1 MMNNSLLSSGS
12 RNQGLIALSSA
23 EAETYAA
30 TSGACD
36 ALFLSRC
43 LEYLLE
49 VTIGIKLLIA
59 NSACRYIL
67 SRAGCGRVRHFSTRI
82 LWMQQRVERKE
93 LMVGPM
99 ASSENVAD
107 IGTKRLAVSTMKY
120 LMYKLGVCDSETSSL
135 VGHKEFQ
142 MRTSKQNL

>member
-1 MMNNSLLSSGS
+1 MMNNCLLSSGS

-49 VTIGIKLLIA
+49 VIIGIKLLID

-67 SRAGCGRVRHFSTRI
+67 SRAGCGRARHLSTRI
-82 LWMQQRVERKE
+82 FVDA
-93 LMVGPM
+93 G
-99 ASSENVAD
+99 AS
-107 IGTKRLAVSTMKY
+107 GTK
-120 LMYKLGVCDSETSSL
+120 GFD
-135 VGHKEFQ
+135 G
-142 MRTSKQNL
+142 RTSGFFRKCG

>member
-1 MMNNSLLSSGS
+1 MLPHDEQLSFFLSSGS

-49 VTIGIKLLIA
+49 VTIG
-59 NSACRYIL
+59 N
-67 SRAGCGRVRHFSTRI
+67 
-82 LWMQQRVERKE
+82 Q
-93 LMVGPM
+93 
-99 ASSENVAD
+99 
-107 IGTKRLAVSTMKY
+107 AV
-120 LMYKLGVCDSETSSL
+120 D
-135 VGHKEFQ
+135 
-142 MRTSKQNL
+142 R